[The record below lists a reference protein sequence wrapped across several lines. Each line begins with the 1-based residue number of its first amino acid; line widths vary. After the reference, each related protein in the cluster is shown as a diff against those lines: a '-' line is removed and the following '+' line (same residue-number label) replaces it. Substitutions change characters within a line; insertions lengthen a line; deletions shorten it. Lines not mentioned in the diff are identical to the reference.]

1 MTKKR
6 QSNSSIVSILED
18 DNLNI
23 PDIDEDSS
31 LDHANDDVNY
41 MNMDISTDNIED
53 IVTAKIDNKMNLD
66 EIYMINSSE
75 EETQNDL
82 ELPKGIAVDDP
93 VRLYL
98 REIGRIKLLSANEEI
113 ELARKILEG
122 GTPGA
127 IAKRKLVQANL
138 RLVVSIA
145 KKYVGRGML
154 FLDLIQEGNLG
165 LIRAA
170 EKFDHE
176 RGFKFSTYATW
187 WIRQAITR
195 AIADQARTIRIPVHM
210 VETIN
215 KLKKVTRRLAQ
226 ELSRKPTEDELA
238 IEMNVSIPKLR
249 EIIKIAQEPLSLETP
264 IGKEEDSRLGD
275 FIEDKEADAPIKTVA
290 SELLREDLAEVL
302 CTLSPRERDVL
313 RLRFGMDDGRQRT
326 LEEVGQLFGVTRERI
341 RQIEAKALRKLR
353 HPNRSKRLREYVES

>member
-6 QSNSSIVSILED
+6 QPNSSIVSILED
-18 DNLNI
+18 DNLSI

-31 LDHANDDVNY
+31 LDRENDDVNY

-66 EIYMINSSE
+66 DIYTMNSTE
-75 EETQNDL
+75 EENQNDF

-249 EIIKIAQEPLSLETP
+249 EIIKIAEEPLSLETP
-264 IGKEEDSRLGD
+264 IG
-275 FIEDKEADAPIKTVA
+275 
-290 SELLREDLAEVL
+290 
-302 CTLSPRERDVL
+302 
-313 RLRFGMDDGRQRT
+313 
-326 LEEVGQLFGVTRERI
+326 
-341 RQIEAKALRKLR
+341 
-353 HPNRSKRLREYVES
+353 

>member
-6 QSNSSIVSILED
+6 QPSSSIVSIMD
-18 DNLNI
+18 DENL
-23 PDIDEDSS
+23 DLHEIDDDAS
-31 LDHANDDVNY
+31 LSADADGMNY
-41 MNMDISTDNIED
+41 MNVDISTDNIED
-53 IVTAKIDNKMNLD
+53 IVTEKIESKVHLED
-66 EIYMINSSE
+66 IYMMNTQE
-75 EETQNDL
+75 DTETDF
-82 ELPKGIAVDDP
+82 EVPKGIAVDDP

-215 KLKKVTRRLAQ
+215 KLKKVQDVWLKNFQ
-226 ELSRKPTEDELA
+226 ESRQK
-238 IEMNVSIPKLR
+238 MNL
-249 EIIKIAQEPLSLETP
+249 
-264 IGKEEDSRLGD
+264 
-275 FIEDKEADAPIKTVA
+275 
-290 SELLREDLAEVL
+290 
-302 CTLSPRERDVL
+302 
-313 RLRFGMDDGRQRT
+313 
-326 LEEVGQLFGVTRERI
+326 QL
-341 RQIEAKALRKLR
+341 K
-353 HPNRSKRLREYVES
+353 